1 MKQYFVP
8 PGGAQFSAAPGSGL
22 AQTGEPAFSRDAPS
36 AEIAVQAEQDSL
48 DHPEHKLDAV
58 LRRFAA
64 AQRRRLEERR
74 AVAGLGPPQ
83 PPQ

>member
-1 MKQYFVP
+1 MKQEFVL
-8 PGGAQFSAAPGSGL
+8 AVAAAFIAAAGSGL

-48 DHPEHKLDAV
+48 DHPEHKLDSV

-64 AQRRRLEERR
+64 AQRQRLEERR
-74 AVAGLGPPQ
+74 AVAGMGPGQ